1 MRKWSVLFLAVAMIA
16 VSGLL
21 GTSTSACACVEP
33 MPEKELRVLIRK
45 ADKGDI
51 RAVGQVWQEYA
62 LVREDR
68 RNGKIW
74 ASRAIRVGDP
84 RTMASMADDWMW
96 EGQRAIQKR
105 HKLVFY
111 DAAIRLLENGYRNR
125 HMLSTCGPNGSN
137 DRYFYIANLRSARA
151 ALATASGG
159 PSGWIRSASGKN
171 ASAAY
176 HVANHYFW
184 VELDQSKRGQWEL
197 RASELGDPMYAGSV
211 IDERPQS
218 DDIRDI
224 VYSLG
229 RTDEIAKLGDSWVQ
243 KAVTAELRHRLARTR
258 HFASGKK
265 SKFVDGNCKI
275 T

>member
-1 MRKWSVLFLAVAMIA
+1 MRKWSVLLLAALIA
-16 VSGLL
+16 VSGLV

-33 MPEKELRVLIRK
+33 MSEKELRVLIRK

-51 RAVGQVWQEYA
+51 RAAGQVWQEYA

-74 ASRAIRVGDP
+74 ASRAIRFGDP
-84 RTMASMADDWMW
+84 HTMLVMADDWMW

-125 HMLSTCGPNGSN
+125 NILSTCGPNGSN
-137 DRYFYIANLRSARA
+137 DRYFYIAKLRSARA
-151 ALATASGG
+151 ALTTASSG
-159 PSGWIRSASGKN
+159 PSDWIRSAGRKN

-211 IDERPQS
+211 VDARPQS

-224 VYSLG
+224 VYSLS
-229 RTDEIAKLGDSWVQ
+229 RTNEIAKLGDSWVQ
-243 KAVTAELRHRLARTR
+243 KAVTAELGHRLARTR

-265 SKFVDGNCKI
+265 SKFVDGNCKV

>member
-1 MRKWSVLFLAVAMIA
+1 MRKWSVLLLAALIA
-16 VSGLL
+16 VSGLF

-51 RAVGQVWQEYA
+51 RAAGQVWQEYA
-62 LVREDR
+62 LVREDL

-84 RTMASMADDWMW
+84 HTMLVMANDWMW

-125 HMLSTCGPNGSN
+125 NMLSTCGPNGSN
-137 DRYFYIANLRSARA
+137 DRYYYIAKLRSARA
-151 ALATASGG
+151 ALITASSG
-159 PSGWIRSASGKN
+159 PNGWIRRAGRKN

-184 VELDQSKRGQWEL
+184 VELDQRKRGQWEL

-211 IDERPQS
+211 VDTRPQS
-218 DDIRDI
+218 DDIQDI

-243 KAVTAELRHRLARTR
+243 KAVTVELRDRLARTR

-265 SKFVDGNCKI
+265 SKFIDPNCK
-275 T
+275 TA